1 MYINPA
7 SALAQVWALLH
18 QPRHGG
24 CVQVSCLRPWWFFML
39 AAIIIVEVHPAEPLL
54 VWVIDYKEPPGFVWQ
69 MWIHAI

>member
-7 SALAQVWALLH
+7 GAPAQVRVCSGSPAHWLL
-18 QPRHGG
+18 
-24 CVQVSCLRPWWFFML
+24 VQVSCLRPRWLLMC
-39 AAIIIVEVHPAEPLL
+39 AAIIAEAPPVEPLL

>member
-7 SALAQVWALLH
+7 CALTQVWALLH

-39 AAIIIVEVHPAEPLL
+39 GAIIIAEVHPAEPLL

>member
-7 SALAQVWALLH
+7 AAPSQLPVFSSVLAQWQL
-18 QPRHGG
+18 
-24 CVQVSCLRPWWFFML
+24 VQVSCLRPWWLLTL
-39 AAIIIVEVHPAEPLL
+39 AAIIAESPHVEPLL